1 MWGCRWNKGG
11 VEDAEKSAGSGD
23 SAELEEAEERG
34 CSDVKCREWEEW
46 GEEGSRTGCGSC
58 AADCG
63 MRMVREGCCRVLQ
76 ELDSREDKGG
86 VYGKDDSLKITSLEM

>member
-1 MWGCRWNKGG
+1 
-11 VEDAEKSAGSGD
+11 
-23 SAELEEAEERG
+23 
-34 CSDVKCREWEEW
+34 
-46 GEEGSRTGCGSC
+46 
-58 AADCG
+58 